1 MYIDP
6 RVAHG
11 RTKFELNRS
20 PRMFAEE
27 RRGKITDII
36 LKSLED
42 FTGTRN
48 RRALMRLLERQI
60 APRLEHLG
68 LEPYVGALGATEG
81 LFVNFTTMSTEHGLR
96 EFQLQ
101 LTVPDLA
108 LTSFASHTIRPH
120 AVARCMQRN
129 GVMSLA
135 EIERETC
142 IAFVFAR
149 VLRPLALL
157 ENWKQAAVPT
167 TGGVFVGE
175 LRNNGD
181 FYLNTYIRPADND
194 RPSRW
199 SRFAALF
206 SPMPNWTTA
215 QVHEGSDLLQWMINH
230 IRALRETAPLA
241 ERFPFL
247 IEHYEAADDPLDAIW
262 NAAHAHANA
271 QNASTS
277 QPSGGT

>member
-27 RRGKITDII
+27 RRGKITDVI

-68 LEPYVGALGATEG
+68 LEPYVGTLGTTDG
-81 LFVNFTTMSTEHGLR
+81 LFVNFTTMSTQHGLR

-101 LTVPDLA
+101 LTVPDLV
-108 LTSFASHTIRPH
+108 LKSFASNTIRPH

-129 GVMSLA
+129 GVISLA
-135 EIERETC
+135 EIEDETC

-149 VLRPLALL
+149 ALRPLALL
-157 ENWKQAAVPT
+157 EKWKQVAVPT
-167 TGGVFVGE
+167 RGGLFVGE
-175 LRNNGD
+175 LHNPGD
-181 FYLNTYIRPADND
+181 FHLNTYIRPAQSD

-206 SPMPNWTTA
+206 SPMPDWTTV
-215 QVHEGSDLLQWMINH
+215 QIHEGSDLLQWIINH

-247 IEHYEAADDPLDAIW
+247 IQSYESIDDPLDAIW
-262 NAAHAHANA
+262 NAAHADANA
-271 QNASTS
+271 QIRK
-277 QPSGGT
+277 